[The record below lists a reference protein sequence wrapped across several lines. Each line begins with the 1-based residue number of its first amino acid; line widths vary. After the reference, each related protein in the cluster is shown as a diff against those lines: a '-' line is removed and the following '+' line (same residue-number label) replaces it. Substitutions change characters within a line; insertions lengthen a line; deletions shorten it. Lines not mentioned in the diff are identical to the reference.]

1 MGREKS
7 ISMRLVV
14 GISGASGS
22 LLGYHLLRALREF
35 SQVETQLIITEGARE
50 TLAWE
55 TELTVEDFTALA
67 DVVYDNRN
75 LAASVSSGSY
85 PTDGMIIVPCS
96 MKTVAGIVA
105 GFTDNL
111 LLRAADVCLK
121 EDRRLV
127 LVPRE
132 MPLSRIHLRNLKE
145 AADYGCTI
153 VPPMLTFYNGADSL
167 EKQMDHI
174 VGKVLSLFGLTY
186 NKFMPW
192 LGKS

>member
-1 MGREKS
+1 
-7 ISMRLVV
+7 MRLVV

-22 LLGYHLLRALREF
+22 LLGYHLLKALREF
-35 SQVETQLIITEGARE
+35 PQVETQLIITAGARE

-75 LAASVSSGSY
+75 LAASISSGSY
-85 PTDGMIIVPCS
+85 PTEGMIIVPCS

-105 GFTDNL
+105 GFADNL

-121 EDRRLV
+121 EERRLV

-174 VGKVLSLFGLTY
+174 VGKVLAKFGLSY
-186 NKFMPW
+186 GRFVPW
-192 LGKS
+192 QGDGGKE